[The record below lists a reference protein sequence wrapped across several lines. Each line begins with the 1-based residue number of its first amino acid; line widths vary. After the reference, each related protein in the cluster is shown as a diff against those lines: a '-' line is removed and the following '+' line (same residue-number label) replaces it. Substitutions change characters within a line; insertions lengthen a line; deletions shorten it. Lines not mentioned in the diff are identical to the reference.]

1 MYPFLFILL
10 GIVVGFLVTIFIN
23 KNSENKSRQRF
34 SELDKEKS
42 VLDTKYNQTLEEY
55 TKSEHLLKTEREN
68 TIKQSTRIATLENEN
83 KNLLEKL
90 QSQKIEIEELQ
101 KRLTTEFE
109 NIANKI
115 LKERANEF
123 TSINQKSIGEL
134 LNPLKEKISSFE
146 KKVEDTYNNE
156 TREKATLRKELEQ
169 IIKTNQQMSD
179 DAQRLTQALKGD
191 SKTQGDWGEW
201 QLELLLEKSG
211 LQKDLHFTQQQS
223 LKNDEG
229 LNQRP
234 DYIINLPDNKQY
246 IIDSKVSLTAYER
259 YFNEEDEN
267 LKQRFLKEHTN
278 SIIKHISD
286 LSVKNY
292 QNLYGINSPDFVFM
306 FIALEPALTIALQN
320 DPTLFEKALQKNIV
334 LVSTTTLLASLRTV
348 SFIWKQENQKNN
360 VFEIAKESGAL
371 YDKFVGFIDD
381 LIKVGQTIDTS
392 KKIYADAMNKL
403 TESTRKGDTVIGRF
417 ERIKELGAKATKS
430 LPQSIIDKAI
440 EKK

>member
-1 MYPFLFILL
+1 MNYILFSLL
-10 GIVVGFLVTIFIN
+10 GFIFGAIIIYFFN
-23 KNSENKSRQRF
+23 RKRIDALTTNLSD
-34 SELDKEKS
+34 LDKEKT
-42 VLDTKYNQTLEEY
+42 VIITTLE
-55 TKSEHLLKTEREN
+55 S
-68 TIKQSTRIATLENEN
+68 EN

-90 QSQKIEIEELQ
+90 QSQKTEIEDLQ

-109 NIANKI
+109 NIANRI

-123 TSINQKSIGEL
+123 SQNNQKNLTEI
-134 LNPLKEKISSFE
+134 LNPLKEKIQIFE

-156 TREKATLRKELEQ
+156 TREKAALRKELEQ
-169 IIKTNQQMSD
+169 IIKINQQMSD
-179 DAQRLTQALKGD
+179 DAQRLTLALKGD

-211 LQKDLHFTQQQS
+211 LQKDLHFTQQQN

-259 YFNEEDEN
+259 YFNEENED
-267 LKQRFLKEHTN
+267 LKKRFLKEHIN
-278 SIIKHISD
+278 SILSHISD
-286 LSVKNY
+286 LSAKNY

-320 DPTLFEKALQKNIV
+320 DPALFEKAFQKNIV

-348 SFIWKQENQKNN
+348 SFIWKQENQKNH

-371 YDKFVGFIDD
+371 YDKFVGFMED
-381 LIKVGQTIDTS
+381 LIKVGQTMDAS

-403 TESTRKGDTVIGRF
+403 TESTKKGDTIIGRF
-417 ERIKELGAKATKS
+417 ERIKELGAKASKN
-430 LPQSIIDKAI
+430 LPQNLIDRT
-440 EKK
+440 